1 MDDTHQLQISAA
13 LRSAVARDDAGMV
26 IRLARRAADLTQTG
40 LGRLCGYSA
49 STVSRIER
57 NQPPVHDIDVRRR
70 IATVLGIPPQH
81 LGLVSSADQRH
92 GTPTPH
98 LIAPPRPDN
107 DAKVSWTSTGE
118 RGEAPVRRREILTG
132 LAGSAAAG
140 LLPASAHATAPSP
153 TTGHLE
159 ALLTADAATAAP
171 VTLAELATA
180 MADAMIAFSD
190 CRYEHLAGALPGL
203 LATAHSSCDA
213 ATGGRQDRLAVL
225 LADGYSLASELC
237 IKLNDDAIGWVL
249 ADRALATARDSG
261 SASSIAAATRQFAI
275 AMRRA
280 GHHDGAV
287 SLLTS
292 TAGDLGAN
300 GDNAT
305 AAQIAAYGPLL
316 CTAAYSSAQHGR
328 QSQAIELIDEAT
340 LAAARLSQ
348 PGPNTTEGFSP
359 SNVTIYKIG
368 IYTALGNSATALDH
382 ARSVDPRLLPNR
394 ERHARYCVDTARAWV
409 SHGDLEHAYQA
420 LCAAERHAPEEVRRP
435 SIRDLV
441 STMLY
446 APSPTPRGLRDLAS
460 RICAV

>member
-1 MDDTHQLQISAA
+1 MDDTHELRIAAA
-13 LRSAVARDDAGMV
+13 LRSAIARDDAGTV
-26 IRLARRAADLTQTG
+26 IRLARRAADLNQTG

-49 STVSRIER
+49 STISRIER

-70 IATVLGIPPQH
+70 IATVLDIPPQH

-98 LIAPPRPDN
+98 LIAPPRLDN

-118 RGEAPVRRREILTG
+118 RGEAPMRRRNVLAG
-132 LAGSAAAG
+132 LAGGAAAG
-140 LLPASAHATAPSP
+140 LLPASAHASAPNP
-153 TTGHLE
+153 IAGRLE
-159 ALLTADAATAAP
+159 ALLTARTATAAP
-171 VTLAELATA
+171 VTLAELGTA
-180 MADAMIAFSD
+180 LAGALSTFSD
-190 CRYEHLAGALPGL
+190 CRYERLAETLPGL
-203 LATAHSSCDA
+203 LATAHTSRDT
-213 ATGGRQDRLAVL
+213 ATGDRRDRLTVL
-225 LADGYSLASELC
+225 LASGYSLASELC
-237 IKLNDDAIGWVL
+237 IKLNDDGVAWVL

-261 SASSIAAATRQFAI
+261 SAISIAAATRQFAI

-292 TAGDLGAN
+292 TAEDLGAN
-300 GDNAT
+300 RGNAT
-305 AAQIAAYGPLL
+305 AVQIAAYGPLL
-316 CTAAYSSAQHGR
+316 CTAAYSSAQRGR

-340 LAAARLSQ
+340 RASARLSQ
-348 PGPNTTEGFSP
+348 ADNAPEGFGL

-368 IYTALGNSATALDH
+368 IYTALGDSATALGH
-382 ARSVDPRLLPNR
+382 ARSVDPRLLPTR
-394 ERHARYCVDTARAWV
+394 ERHARYCIDTARAWV
-409 SHGDLEHAYQA
+409 GHGDLEHAYQA
-420 LCAAERHAPEEVRRP
+420 LCAAERHTPEEVRRP

-460 RICAV
+460 RIGAV